1 MVRKNLNYLNIKIYP
16 NQSLSLIILICFFS
30 FFFIA
35 TLLLSSY
42 FFSIGAWPVSLF
54 LLLDFFLIYFAF
66 NKYKRGTKIYDRIV
80 LNTKLHIINVN
91 KTGKIKKS
99 ILEPTWLRLK
109 IYSGRKSRY
118 LSIISKG
125 KSVTVGEYLNVKEL
139 LDLAKVIKKALIER
153 EQKLTFSN

>member
-1 MVRKNLNYLNIKIYP
+1 
-16 NQSLSLIILICFFS
+16 
-30 FFFIA
+30 
-35 TLLLSSY
+35 LLLSSY